1 MTLDIQTLKAQAK
14 RLRAALEADGDFLTH
29 SESLELVARQ
39 HGYRD
44 WNTLHAAAAN
54 RPAEPYAVGARV
66 SGRYLG
72 QTFTAEIIAV
82 KKLQGGR
89 RYTLT
94 LDLEEAVDVVRFDSF
109 TNFRKRITGMV
120 DSGGVSS
127 ERTSDGRPHLQL
139 TA

>member
-1 MTLDIQTLKAQAK
+1 MTLDIHTLKAQAK
-14 RLRAALEADGDFLTH
+14 RLRTALEADGDFVTH

-44 WNTLHAAAAN
+44 WNTLHAAAGN
-54 RPAEPYAVGARV
+54 RAPEPYAVGARV
-66 SGRYLG
+66 SGWYLG
-72 QTFTAEIIAV
+72 QAFTAEIIAV
-82 KKLQGGR
+82 KKLQDGR

-109 TNFRKRITGMV
+109 SNFRKRVTGMV
-120 DSGGVSS
+120 DAGGVSS

>member
-14 RLRAALEADGDFLTH
+14 RLRTALEADGDFVTH

-44 WNTLHAAAAN
+44 WNTLHAAAGN
-54 RPAEPYAVGARV
+54 RPPEPYAVGARV

-82 KKLQGGR
+82 KKLQDGR

-109 TNFRKRITGMV
+109 SNFRKRITGMV
-120 DSGGVSS
+120 DAGGVSS